1 MKRIGLLWIKSDAQ
15 TNRYLDDL
23 RAALRALG
31 YADGRDISLDD
42 RFLVDRYSLIA
53 DAAARL
59 VAEKVDVIVCFGGT
73 AASAL
78 SKATRTIPI
87 VMIIG
92 ADPVALGFAN
102 NLAKPGQ
109 NMTGITSITQ
119 EMSVKRIQVLKQA
132 LPTLRNV
139 GVLFNPESKTETM
152 QLGTLDLGARS
163 LKMEIRRI

>member
-1 MKRIGLLWIKSDAQ
+1 MNVRRKLVVGVAASLLWLAARLSAQPRMKRIGVLWIKSDTQ

-78 SKATRTIPI
+78 SKATRP
-87 VMIIG
+87 
-92 ADPVALGFAN
+92 F
-102 NLAKPGQ
+102 
-109 NMTGITSITQ
+109 
-119 EMSVKRIQVLKQA
+119 
-132 LPTLRNV
+132 
-139 GVLFNPESKTETM
+139 
-152 QLGTLDLGARS
+152 RS
-163 LKMEIRRI
+163 S